1 MDIKIKNELEK
12 KRPNLSKQSLS
23 TYTSTLK
30 NLLLKVFPTSDEI
43 TDFDKSEE
51 ILKFL
56 KDIEPNKRKSIL
68 SALVVLTDNKD
79 YRTQMIDDIGDY
91 NKEQSKQIK
100 NEKQSDSWIE
110 NDEIVKLFEKLKKNS
125 NLIYKKDNKTIDD
138 LQQIQ
143 NYIILCLLGGIYIPP
158 RRSKDYVDFKIKSID
173 MDKDNYIRN
182 KGFCFNS
189 YKTYKTY
196 GQQNIEVPK
205 SLMTIIR
212 KWIKINPTDYL
223 LFDNNY
229 NKLTNVKLN
238 QRLNKLFD
246 GKISVN
252 QLRHTFLTDKYQDM
266 IETKQELEKD
276 FKDMGSSILQEKVYI
291 KKNKSKV

>member
-1 MDIKIKNELEK
+1 MDIKIKNALEK

-125 NLIYKKDNKTIDD
+125 NLIYKKENKTIDD

-158 RRSKDYVDFKIKSID
+158 RRSKDFVDFKIKCID
-173 MDKDNYIRN
+173 MDKDNYIKN

-205 SLMTIIR
+205 SLMTIIK

-252 QLRHTFLTDKYQDM
+252 QLRHTFLTDKYQDI

-291 KKNKSKV
+291 KKK

>member
-1 MDIKIKNELEK
+1 
-12 KRPNLSKQSLS
+12 
-23 TYTSTLK
+23 
-30 NLLLKVFPTSDEI
+30 
-43 TDFDKSEE
+43 
-51 ILKFL
+51 
-56 KDIEPNKRKSIL
+56 
-68 SALVVLTDNKD
+68 
-79 YRTQMIDDIGDY
+79 
-91 NKEQSKQIK
+91 
-100 NEKQSDSWIE
+100 
-110 NDEIVKLFEKLKKNS
+110 
-125 NLIYKKDNKTIDD
+125 
-138 LQQIQ
+138 
-143 NYIILCLLGGIYIPP
+143 
-158 RRSKDYVDFKIKSID
+158 